1 MKIVFRIAVLSIAC
15 TAAAQA
21 AAVDP
26 EVFKARRETL
36 MEMLD
41 GRVAVLYGAPHAT
54 GGVVEEL
61 FIQESSFY
69 YLTGISEPGAAMI
82 LAPDEN
88 QYKEILYLQPRDPDV
103 ENWNGRR
110 APLGDALEKATG
122 FPEVRRIGRL
132 GGDLTDIMQRGR
144 KAAFLAM
151 GRISP
156 DYYCIDGTIPR
167 RQLSQVLEAITQ
179 LSATFGLRVANVFH
193 AGDGNLH
200 PLILYDTNVPGEL
213 DKAEAMG
220 GKILELCVE
229 AGGSVTGEHGVGV
242 EKLDQ
247 MCVQF
252 NEAELRQF
260 ERVKE
265 AFDPERLL
273 NPGKA
278 IPTLTRCSELGGMHV
293 HGGKLP
299 FPKMER
305 F

>member
-1 MKIVFRIAVLSIAC
+1 M
-15 TAAAQA
+15 
-21 AAVDP
+21 
-26 EVFKARRETL
+26 
-36 MEMLD
+36 
-41 GRVAVLYGAPHAT
+41 
-54 GGVVEEL
+54 
-61 FIQESSFY
+61 
-69 YLTGISEPGAAMI
+69 
-82 LAPDEN
+82 
-88 QYKEILYLQPRDPDV
+88 
-103 ENWNGRR
+103 
-110 APLGDALEKATG
+110 
-122 FPEVRRIGRL
+122 
-132 GGDLTDIMQRGR
+132 
-144 KAAFLAM
+144 
-151 GRISP
+151 
-156 DYYCIDGTIPR
+156 
-167 RQLSQVLEAITQ
+167 
-179 LSATFGLRVANVFH
+179 
-193 AGDGNLH
+193 
-200 PLILYDTNVPGEL
+200 PGEL

-220 GKILELCVE
+220 GKILELCVA